1 MSTTS
6 AYQPFRPA
14 RRPGGRPDQAPQ
26 YRVLVHRRFQRH
38 YEELVDR
45 VGIQQAQQ
53 FWDHVATSPG
63 SPSAVAS
70 TCYLRG
76 KAGRP
81 QGPGWSRT
89 IHYELT
95 GSARIDYQFHDD
107 FCTEA
112 DGDPHPVVAI
122 LTVSYSSH

>member
-1 MSTTS
+1 MATAS
-6 AYQPFRPA
+6 AYEPFRPA
-14 RRPGGRPDQAPQ
+14 RRPGGRPDEAPL
-26 YRVLVHRRFQRH
+26 YRVLVHRRFRRH
-38 YEELVDR
+38 YEDLADR
-45 VGIQQAQQ
+45 VGLQQARQ
-53 FWDHVATSPG
+53 FWDHVAASPG

-95 GSARIDYQFHDD
+95 SSARIDYQFHDAH
-107 FCTEA
+107 CTEA
-112 DGDPHPVVAI
+112 GGDPHPVVAI